1 MIKKIGEKKYIFQ
14 GFLKKFQPW
23 NSSIFE
29 DYLEARIIESFEVDS
44 RQGQIKIFED
54 QMSLSLENNVN
65 P

>member
-1 MIKKIGEKKYIFQ
+1 MIKKIGEKKYVFQ
-14 GFLKKFQPW
+14 GFLKKFQPR

-29 DYLEARIIESFEVDS
+29 AYLEARIIVNFEVDL

-54 QMSLSLENNVN
+54 QMRLSLENNVN

>member
-1 MIKKIGEKKYIFQ
+1 MKKICFLRILEKVST
-14 GFLKKFQPW
+14 L

-29 DYLEARIIESFEVDS
+29 AYLEARIIVNFEVDL

-54 QMSLSLENNVN
+54 QMRLSLENNVN